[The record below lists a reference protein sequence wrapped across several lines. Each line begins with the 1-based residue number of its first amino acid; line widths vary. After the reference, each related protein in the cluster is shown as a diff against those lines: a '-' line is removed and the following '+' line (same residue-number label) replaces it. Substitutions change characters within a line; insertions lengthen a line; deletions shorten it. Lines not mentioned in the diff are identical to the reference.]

1 MIKKFSHI
9 TIFDILYL
17 TSSHWYLV
25 FTIPIFVDPAES
37 CDFIFSADTLCVDI
51 CKRMISP
58 GVLSANE
65 ND

>member
-1 MIKKFSHI
+1 MIKKISHI

-37 CDFIFSADTLCVDI
+37 FDFIFSADTLL
-51 CKRMISP
+51 RRY
-58 GVLSANE
+58 L
-65 ND
+65 